1 MPPRRDNQNNAQNP
15 ELAAMIAQQMA
26 AILPTLVAQL
36 NQANAGNNNINV
48 NAPAPCSF
56 KQFNSCNPIKY
67 SGSEGATGLLQWFE
81 GIESTFRH
89 CQCPNNR
96 KVEFASSVFQKRALT
111 WWNGVM
117 RDRGANVAMALT
129 WEELRDLMR
138 REFCPRNE
146 MRALET
152 EFYELTQ
159 DSGENRAYTNR
170 YEELSLLCPTMV
182 EPLDRAIEKYIEGL
196 PALIQDVVTGSKPA
210 TVREAIK
217 LAATLTD
224 SHVKKGNLFR
234 KGGRKEP
241 AKVATETPK
250 DVKIGAS
257 SSNSSKKRKASKNY
271 AVVAPTQVNQ
281 VAPQPNKRQ
290 YVGGSPLCN
299 RCSYH
304 HLARVPCKQC
314 TSCGRL
320 GHLATTCRIVPPQN
334 QVVAAPPP
342 PTQNVA
348 PPRYPIGT
356 CFNCG
361 DPNHFKRECPKLANA
376 QPARGRAFNI
386 NANEARAIN
395 EVVNGTFLVNDH
407 YASVLFDTGADKS
420 FVSLKFEPLLA
431 MPRTKLGTPFTVEV
445 ANGNPFVLDSVI
457 CNCKLELNDHV
468 FPIDLTPMQLGS
480 FDIIVGMDWLA
491 KHHAEVVCFDK
502 FIRIPLPSSDI
513 LEIYGEK
520 PSNGLKLM
528 TCTQAQKYLRKKYV
542 AFLAH
547 VVEKKDESK
556 SIQDIPIIRDFP
568 EVFPED
574 LPGLPPPRQVEFRI
588 DLVPGANPIAKS
600 PYRLAPS
607 EMQELASQ
615 LQELSDKGFIRPSF
629 SPWGAPVLFVKKKD
643 GTLRMCIDYRELNKL
658 TIKNRYP
665 LPRIDDLFDQL
676 QGATCFSKIDLR
688 SGYHQ
693 LRVLEDDIP
702 KTAFR
707 TRYGHYEFTVMPFG
721 LTNAPA
727 VFMDLMNRVCKPYL
741 DKFVI
746 VFIDD
751 ILIYSK
757 TKADH
762 EKHLHLIMELLKK
775 EQLYAKF
782 SKCEFWLKEVQFLGH
797 IVNDK
802 GIHVDPSK
810 IEAVKNWNVPTTPTE
825 IRSFLGLAGYYRR
838 FISNFSKI
846 AVPLT
851 SLTHKGKPFEWGPK
865 QEEAFQILKQ
875 KLCDAPILTLPDG
888 NDDFVVYCDASNLGL
903 GCVLMQRGKVIAYAS
918 RQLKIHEKNYTTH
931 DLELGAVVFAL
942 KIWRHYLY
950 GTKCVIYTDHKS
962 LQHIFN
968 QKELNMRQRRWV
980 ELLNDYDCE
989 IRYHPGKANVVADA
1003 LSRKEHV
1010 KLHCVRIQTD
1020 IQARILQ
1027 AQQNSVTQ
1035 GNMLDEMPH
1044 SLELQL
1050 ETKEDGLLY
1059 FMNRLWVPKHDD
1071 LRTFL
1076 MNEAHKSR
1084 YSVHPGADKMYM
1096 DLRNLYWWPGMKRD
1110 VTLYVAKCLTCLK
1123 VKAEHQRPS
1132 GLLEQPEIP
1141 VWKWEN
1147 IAMDLVTKLPR
1158 TSKGHDSIWVIIGR
1172 LTKSAHF
1179 LPIREDFS
1187 AATLAKIYLDE
1198 IVTRHGV
1205 PLNIISD
1212 RDGRFTS
1219 RFWKTMQSALGTQLN
1234 ISTAYHPQT
1243 DGQSERT
1250 IQTLED
1256 MLRACVIDF
1265 GGSWDSHL
1273 PLIEFS
1279 YNNSYHA
1286 SINMAPFE
1294 ALYGRKCRS
1303 PICWNEIGEA
1313 QITGPELIQETTDK
1327 ILKIRDNLLVARSR
1341 QKSYADKRR
1350 KPLGR
1355 ELFVLERRVN

>member
-26 AILPTLVAQL
+26 AIIPTLVAQL
-36 NQANAGNNNINV
+36 NQANAGNNNNINV

-111 WWNGVM
+111 WWNRVM

-182 EPLDRAIEKYIEGL
+182 GPLDRAIEKYIEGL
-196 PALIQDVVTGSKPA
+196 PSLIQDVVTGSKPA
-210 TVREAIK
+210 TVREAIE

-234 KGGRKEP
+234 TGGRKER
-241 AKVATETPK
+241 AKVTTETAK

-257 SSNSSKKRKASKNY
+257 SSSSSKKRKASKNY

-281 VAPQPNKRQ
+281 AAPQPNKRQ

-342 PTQNVA
+342 AQNVA

-361 DPNHFKRECPKLANA
+361 DPNHFKRECRKLANA

-395 EVVNGTFLVNDH
+395 DVVNGTFLVNDH

-431 MPRTKLGTPFTVEV
+431 MPRTKLGKPFTVEV

-457 CNCKLELNDHV
+457 C
-468 FPIDLTPMQLGS
+468 
-480 FDIIVGMDWLA
+480 MDWLA

-528 TCTQAQKYLRKKYV
+528 TCTEAQKYLRKKYV

-588 DLVPGANPIAKS
+588 DLVPGANTIAKS

-629 SPWGAPVLFVKKKD
+629 SP
-643 GTLRMCIDYRELNKL
+643 
-658 TIKNRYP
+658 
-665 LPRIDDLFDQL
+665 
-676 QGATCFSKIDLR
+676 
-688 SGYHQ
+688 
-693 LRVLEDDIP
+693 
-702 KTAFR
+702 
-707 TRYGHYEFTVMPFG
+707 
-721 LTNAPA
+721 
-727 VFMDLMNRVCKPYL
+727 
-741 DKFVI
+741 
-746 VFIDD
+746 
-751 ILIYSK
+751 
-757 TKADH
+757 
-762 EKHLHLIMELLKK
+762 
-775 EQLYAKF
+775 
-782 SKCEFWLKEVQFLGH
+782 
-797 IVNDK
+797 
-802 GIHVDPSK
+802 
-810 IEAVKNWNVPTTPTE
+810 
-825 IRSFLGLAGYYRR
+825 
-838 FISNFSKI
+838 
-846 AVPLT
+846 
-851 SLTHKGKPFEWGPK
+851 
-865 QEEAFQILKQ
+865 
-875 KLCDAPILTLPDG
+875 
-888 NDDFVVYCDASNLGL
+888 
-903 GCVLMQRGKVIAYAS
+903 
-918 RQLKIHEKNYTTH
+918 
-931 DLELGAVVFAL
+931 
-942 KIWRHYLY
+942 
-950 GTKCVIYTDHKS
+950 
-962 LQHIFN
+962 
-968 QKELNMRQRRWV
+968 
-980 ELLNDYDCE
+980 
-989 IRYHPGKANVVADA
+989 
-1003 LSRKEHV
+1003 
-1010 KLHCVRIQTD
+1010 
-1020 IQARILQ
+1020 
-1027 AQQNSVTQ
+1027 
-1035 GNMLDEMPH
+1035 
-1044 SLELQL
+1044 
-1050 ETKEDGLLY
+1050 
-1059 FMNRLWVPKHDD
+1059 
-1071 LRTFL
+1071 
-1076 MNEAHKSR
+1076 
-1084 YSVHPGADKMYM
+1084 
-1096 DLRNLYWWPGMKRD
+1096 
-1110 VTLYVAKCLTCLK
+1110 
-1123 VKAEHQRPS
+1123 
-1132 GLLEQPEIP
+1132 
-1141 VWKWEN
+1141 
-1147 IAMDLVTKLPR
+1147 
-1158 TSKGHDSIWVIIGR
+1158 
-1172 LTKSAHF
+1172 
-1179 LPIREDFS
+1179 
-1187 AATLAKIYLDE
+1187 
-1198 IVTRHGV
+1198 
-1205 PLNIISD
+1205 
-1212 RDGRFTS
+1212 
-1219 RFWKTMQSALGTQLN
+1219 
-1234 ISTAYHPQT
+1234 
-1243 DGQSERT
+1243 
-1250 IQTLED
+1250 
-1256 MLRACVIDF
+1256 
-1265 GGSWDSHL
+1265 
-1273 PLIEFS
+1273 
-1279 YNNSYHA
+1279 
-1286 SINMAPFE
+1286 
-1294 ALYGRKCRS
+1294 
-1303 PICWNEIGEA
+1303 
-1313 QITGPELIQETTDK
+1313 
-1327 ILKIRDNLLVARSR
+1327 
-1341 QKSYADKRR
+1341 
-1350 KPLGR
+1350 
-1355 ELFVLERRVN
+1355 